1 MLTYKSIPTQ
11 RTYKLFT
18 TQAFVAILHNANK
31 LLFCVA
37 IRKLDPPMEKVAVG
51 CSVAPN
57 QKGFCVVGKCL
68 CDRRSC
74 IGLWPPLPSH
84 CCACIFVLVK
94 ITPAQHPSIW
104 ILSKKSTSRI
114 SIKNEK
120 KLRALS
126 SRSFFSGQRNAS
138 SRVDPPQLTPRHAI
152 PLK

>member
-1 MLTYKSIPTQ
+1 MMRI
-11 RTYKLFT
+11 
-18 TQAFVAILHNANK
+18 VAILHNANR

-84 CCACIFVLVK
+84 CCACIFVLAK

-104 ILSKKSTSRI
+104 ILSKKTHVTDFHQKR
-114 SIKNEK
+114 K
-120 KLRALS
+120 RTTGLS
-126 SRSFFSGQRNAS
+126 SRSFFSGQSNAS